1 MDQEERRCPHCTSFC
16 DAEPC
21 GRTTERSQ
29 QEKKNLLS
37 RCNRVEG
44 QIRGIKGMIEK
55 DIYCDDILNQISAAR
70 SALDALSRVLLENH
84 LKSCVVSRVQ
94 AGDLEVVDE
103 VLVTIQRML
112 K

>member
-1 MDQEERRCPHCTSFC
+1 MTEKERHCPHCSSPCEAT
-16 DAEPC
+16 DC

-29 QEKKNLLS
+29 QEKKNLLT

-55 DIYCDDILNQISAAR
+55 DIYCDDILNQIAAAR

-84 LKSCVVSRVQ
+84 LKNCVVSRVL
-94 AGDLEVVDE
+94 AGDLEVIDE
-103 VLVTIQRML
+103 VLVTIQKML
-112 K
+112 

>member
-1 MDQEERRCPHCTSFC
+1 MANQERHCPHCASPC
-16 DAEPC
+16 EADDC
-21 GRTTERSQ
+21 GRVTERSQ
-29 QEKKNLLS
+29 LEKKNLLS

-44 QIRGIKGMIEK
+44 QIRGIKGMIDK
-55 DIYCDDILNQISAAR
+55 DLYCDDILNQISAAR

>member
-1 MDQEERRCPHCTSFC
+1 MANEERHCPHCVSPC
-16 DAEPC
+16 EADDC

-29 QEKKNLLS
+29 LEKKSLLS

-44 QIRGIKGMIEK
+44 QIRGIKGMIDK
-55 DIYCDDILNQISAAR
+55 DLYCDDILNQISAAR

>member
-1 MDQEERRCPHCTSFC
+1 MDHQERHCPHCISPC
-16 DAEPC
+16 EADDC
-21 GRTTERSQ
+21 GRSTERSQ
-29 QEKKNLLS
+29 LEKKNLLS

-84 LKSCVVSRVQ
+84 LKSCVVSRVE

-103 VLVTIQRML
+103 LLVTIQRML

>member
-1 MDQEERRCPHCTSFC
+1 MAHSERQCPHCTSPC

-21 GRTTERSQ
+21 GRTTDRSL

-44 QIRGIKGMIEK
+44 QIRGIRGMIEK
-55 DIYCDDILNQISAAR
+55 DIYCDDILNQIAAAR
-70 SALDALSRVLLENH
+70 SALDAMSRVLLENH

-94 AGDLEVVDE
+94 AGELEVVDE
-103 VLVTIQRML
+103 VLTTIKRMM

>member
-1 MDQEERRCPHCTSFC
+1 MDNQEHQCPHCITPC
-16 DAEPC
+16 ETDDC
-21 GRTTERSQ
+21 GRTTERSML
-29 QEKKNLLS
+29 EKQKLLA

-70 SALDALSRVLLENH
+70 SALDGLGRVLLEHH
-84 LKSCVVSRVQ
+84 LRSCVVGRVQ
-94 AGDLEVVDE
+94 SGDLDVVDE